1 MKILFITDK
10 SIVGGATVA
19 LLNMVRELKKNA
31 KFEPTVITVLEN
43 ELNSQLN
50 SMEIYNFADNHVEA
64 MQEIS
69 KGRLPI
75 FAQTIRAYFKLCICH
90 KESIS
95 IIEKKINVAEY
106 DIIHFV

>member
-43 ELNSQLN
+43 E
-50 SMEIYNFADNHVEA
+50 
-64 MQEIS
+64 
-69 KGRLPI
+69 
-75 FAQTIRAYFKLCICH
+75 
-90 KESIS
+90 SI
-95 IIEKKINVAEY
+95 E
-106 DIIHFV
+106 

>member
-10 SIVGGATVA
+10 SIAGGATVA
-19 LLNMVRELKKNA
+19 LLNMVRELKKNT
-31 KFEPTVITVLEN
+31 KFELTIITVLED

-75 FAQTIRAYFKLCICH
+75 FFFFL
-90 KESIS
+90 
-95 IIEKKINVAEY
+95 
-106 DIIHFV
+106 